1 MDTGSKC
8 EIETLKSKL
17 PMVGGAAMEVKQK
30 HGPVTLHVLVGENIC
45 ITVDEI
51 EGLYSIL

>member
-1 MDTGSKC
+1 
-8 EIETLKSKL
+8 
-17 PMVGGAAMEVKQK
+17 MVGGAAMEVKQK